1 MVSAGK
7 RYVEREELEV
17 MEKALDRLSG
27 RVDHLTERMD
37 VLSGRVD
44 HLTDRVEVVVH
55 DIHQLTLAV
64 AELSES
70 LDARSRRWIGAS
82 RRSIGASTL
91 SRRP

>member
-37 VLSGRVD
+37 VL
-44 HLTDRVEVVVH
+44 
-55 DIHQLTLAV
+55 
-64 AELSES
+64 
-70 LDARSRRWIGAS
+70 
-82 RRSIGASTL
+82 
-91 SRRP
+91 